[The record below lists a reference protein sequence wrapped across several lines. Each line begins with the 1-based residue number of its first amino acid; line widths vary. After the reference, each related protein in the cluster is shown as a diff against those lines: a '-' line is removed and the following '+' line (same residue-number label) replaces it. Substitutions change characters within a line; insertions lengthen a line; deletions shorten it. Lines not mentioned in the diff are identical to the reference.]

1 MCPLGCCCCCCCA
14 GGGGSLGDGGPS
26 RGLSSLDSLRPLSL
40 TAASCWPLSWLF
52 FSLSL
57 PVLLGLASFLSL
69 TASLARRRSVSPLRE
84 ALLGF
89 FRTSSSSSEE
99 LGDSSEEDSSL
110 DSFLDLRD
118 TRFLL
123 LDALVCFLRRLL
135 GGGASSSESLLD
147 ERAGRALRPLLRG
160 AGSDWLLSLSLR
172 GRRRL
177 EEGSDVSAP
186 FFRRG
191 SGGSSSSSCRRFLL
205 SLCRS
210 FRDLRDL
217 EPPLSLTALWC
228 PRFADAF
235 FL

>member
-1 MCPLGCCCCCCCA
+1 M
-14 GGGGSLGDGGPS
+14 
-26 RGLSSLDSLRPLSL
+26 DSLRPLSL
-40 TAASCWPLSWLF
+40 RAASCGPLSWLL

-57 PVLLGLASFLSL
+57 PVLPGFASFLSL
-69 TASLARRRSVSPLRE
+69 TASLARRRSASAVRE
-84 ALLGF
+84 ALPGF

-118 TRFLL
+118 GRFLL
-123 LDALVCFLRRLL
+123 LPDALACFLRRLL
-135 GGGASSSESLLD
+135 GGGASSSESLLV
-147 ERAGRALRPLLRG
+147 ERAGRALRPPLLRG
-160 AGSDWLLSLSLR
+160 GGGGSDWLLSLSLR

-177 EEGSDVSAP
+177 EEESDVSAP

-191 SGGSSSSSCRRFLL
+191 SGGSSSSSCRRFLP

-217 EPPLSLTALWC
+217 EPLVSLTDLWW
-228 PRFADAF
+228 PRLAEAF
-235 FL
+235 FLCS